1 MNKGFTLVELLA
13 VLFILSVITIVAVPN
28 VVNTNKNSKEN
39 ELEQFKKT
47 IENAA
52 EVYVETH
59 LENED
64 VKNLKQSAN
73 GAYCIPLSKLL
84 PSSDTNQGAGLISQ
98 NLKDPDG
105 NSITSLTSSVSV
117 LATKVD
123 GEIKYEYK
131 ESANCS

>member
-28 VVNTNKNSKEN
+28 VVNTNKNSKED
-39 ELEQFKKT
+39 EEKQFKKT

-59 LENED
+59 LENQE
-64 VKNLKQSAN
+64 VINLKQ
-73 GAYCIPLSKLL
+73 GGTYCIPLSKLL

-105 NSITSLTSSVSV
+105 KPITS
-117 LATKVD
+117 
-123 GEIKYEYK
+123 
-131 ESANCS
+131 

>member
-28 VVNTNKNSKEN
+28 VVNTNKNSKED
-39 ELEQFKKT
+39 EEKQFKKT

-59 LENED
+59 LENQE
-64 VKNLKQSAN
+64 VINLKQ
-73 GAYCIPLSKLL
+73 GGTYCIPLSKLL

-105 NSITSLTSSVSV
+105 NPITSLTSSVSV